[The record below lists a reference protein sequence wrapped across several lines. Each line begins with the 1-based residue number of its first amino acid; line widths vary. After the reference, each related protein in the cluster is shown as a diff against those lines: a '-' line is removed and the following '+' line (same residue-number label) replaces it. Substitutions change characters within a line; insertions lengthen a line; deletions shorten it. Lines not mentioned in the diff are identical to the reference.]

1 MESSHTKNTLS
12 QTTESSYPFLT
23 RLLHILIRLL
33 YYFCNLKKQ
42 NKITHKLHSALK
54 SLSWGTFLPLI
65 FSLLSRAHMQTPPPR
80 PTLHLHAGV
89 FVTLCCT
96 LTPHYVCLIGIWVES
111 RLRAQQSCCVSPQI
125 CFFFFFFFF
134 SLTPS
139 SSLVVLWGIV
149 GGRGRSVGRAQWRGG
164 RVDVDFSS
172 LLCESQ
178 GMVTI
183 NILYS
188 LKPSKNTILEGGGVC
203 AFTSSSLLLG
213 VYKQA
218 VLCLVPLIFTYL

>member
-1 MESSHTKNTLS
+1 M
-12 QTTESSYPFLT
+12 
-23 RLLHILIRLL
+23 
-33 YYFCNLKKQ
+33 
-42 NKITHKLHSALK
+42 
-54 SLSWGTFLPLI
+54 
-65 FSLLSRAHMQTPPPR
+65 
-80 PTLHLHAGV
+80 
-89 FVTLCCT
+89 
-96 LTPHYVCLIGIWVES
+96 
-111 RLRAQQSCCVSPQI
+111 
-125 CFFFFFFFF
+125 
-134 SLTPS
+134 
-139 SSLVVLWGIV
+139 
-149 GGRGRSVGRAQWRGG
+149 GRAQWRGG